1 MNFFEIIKEALE
13 GLKANKVRSGLTM
26 LGIIIGIGAVI
37 ALISLGQGSQ
47 TSIKERIQSIGSN
60 LIIVSPGFQG
70 GMGSVRSARGGA
82 ITLSYDDAQAI
93 VENVPNVANIAPE
106 FSQRYQIVYKASN
119 TNTTVIGVTSE
130 YPEVR
135 NIELQFGSF
144 ISLRNLST
152 LSKVAVLGPTTAEDL
167 FGTVNP
173 IGQKIKINRMSFTV
187 IGVTKSKGQTG
198 FFNQDDRVFVPLTT
212 AQKILARADYVSSI
226 AVQAQSEDVMSL
238 VQANISN
245 LLLQRHN
252 ISNPQEADF
261 SVMNQADLVE
271 AASEI
276 TNVFTILL
284 ASIAGISLLVGGI
297 GIMNMMLTAVTERTR
312 EIGLRKAIG
321 AKRKDIT
328 FQFILEAVILTFL
341 GGGAGIILGALLGLG
356 ISHFAGINT
365 QISFFAILLA
375 FSVSAAIGLI
385 FGYYPARRAAK
396 LNPIEALRYE

>member
-47 TSIKERIQSIGSN
+47 ASIKERIQSIGSN
-60 LIIVSPGFQG
+60 LIIISPGFQG
-70 GMGSVRSARGGA
+70 GMGGVRSARGGA

-93 VENVPNVANIAPE
+93 VENVPNITNIAPE

-119 TNTTVIGVTSE
+119 TNTTVIGVTPE

-144 ISLRNLST
+144 ISPRNLPT

-167 FGTVNP
+167 FGTANP
-173 IGQKIKINRMSFTV
+173 VGQKIKINRISFTV

-365 QISFFAILLA
+365 QISFFAVLLA

>member
-47 TSIKERIQSIGSN
+47 ASIKERIQSIGSN
-60 LIIVSPGFQG
+60 LIIISPGFQG
-70 GMGSVRSARGGA
+70 GMGGVRSARGGA

-119 TNTTVIGVTSE
+119 TNTTVIGVTPE

-144 ISLRNLST
+144 ISSRNLPI

-167 FGTVNP
+167 FGTTNP
-173 IGQKIKINRMSFTV
+173 IGQKIKINRISFTV

-238 VQANISN
+238 IQANIST

-271 AASEI
+271 AVSEI

-341 GGGAGIILGALLGLG
+341 GGGIGIILGALLGFG

-365 QISFFAILLA
+365 QISFFAVLLA
-375 FSVSAAIGLI
+375 FSVSTAIGLI

>member
-70 GMGSVRSARGGA
+70 GMGGVRSARGGA

-119 TNTTVIGVTSE
+119 TNTTVVGVTPE

-144 ISLRNLST
+144 ISSRNLFT

-167 FGTVNP
+167 FGTANP

-187 IGVTKSKGQTG
+187 IGITKSKGQTG

-226 AVQAQSEDVMSL
+226 AVQAQSEDAMSL

-341 GGGAGIILGALLGLG
+341 GGGAGIILGALLGFG

-365 QISFFAILLA
+365 QISFFAVLLA